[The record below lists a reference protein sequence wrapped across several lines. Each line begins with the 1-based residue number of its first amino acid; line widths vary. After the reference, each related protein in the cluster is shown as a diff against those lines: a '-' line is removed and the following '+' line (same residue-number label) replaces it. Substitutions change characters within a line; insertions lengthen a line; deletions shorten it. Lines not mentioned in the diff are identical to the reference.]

1 MSYAHPRSSS
11 RRLAGVVVTIALHV
25 VLIYALIHGLA
36 RKIVEI
42 VAPPLE
48 TKIIE
53 EIKPPQPEKPPPPP
67 PKLAAPPP
75 PFIPPPEI
83 NIQQPPPQ
91 APTITATP
99 TPPPHA
105 PVTIAPTPA
114 PVAPVRTPPVVLAA
128 SCEKPEYPS
137 ASPRAPETA
146 TMLLSLLTSSP
157 STSIEPQIT

>member
-36 RKIVEI
+36 RKIGGI
-42 VAPPLE
+42 VAPPLA
-48 TKIIE
+48 TQIIE

-75 PFIPPPEI
+75 PFIPPPEL
-83 NIQQPPPQ
+83 NLQHPPPQ

-99 TPPPHA
+99 TPPPPA
-105 PVTIAPTPA
+105 PSAIAP
-114 PVAPVRTPPVVLAA
+114 
-128 SCEKPEYPS
+128 
-137 ASPRAPETA
+137 
-146 TMLLSLLTSSP
+146 
-157 STSIEPQIT
+157 